1 VVPVAPSSARYAR
14 NVSRAGAVGGAA
26 ARRRGGESVWALAA
40 VASRSA
46 WGRRRIRRV
55 GGRSALAAGSAAAPP
70 LDRSRFLLIQAE
82 APILQ
87 DRMLHCC
94 AFRRGRGRQA
104 TRRPTPTP
112 PREEGKHP
120 RQTPLLGQ
128 HITTSEPLRPAGRC
142 PVISIRLLAGAG
154 CCCWP
159 LSGLWLL
166 RGLYYR
172 GGTETYICL
181 TG

>member
-1 VVPVAPSSARYAR
+1 MVPVAPSSARYAR

-87 DRMLHCC
+87 DRMLHC
-94 AFRRGRGRQA
+94 GR
-104 TRRPTPTP
+104 
-112 PREEGKHP
+112 
-120 RQTPLLGQ
+120 
-128 HITTSEPLRPAGRC
+128 
-142 PVISIRLLAGAG
+142 LAAWLVAAAG
-154 CCCWP
+154 CCVCVCAWCMVCVRVRP
-159 LSGLWLL
+159 GCLGIPTVLFMKFDSTVLS
-166 RGLYYR
+166 RISVSAANANPPDDQSNQQNAPVKNQDPD
-172 GGTETYICL
+172 GTF
-181 TG
+181 